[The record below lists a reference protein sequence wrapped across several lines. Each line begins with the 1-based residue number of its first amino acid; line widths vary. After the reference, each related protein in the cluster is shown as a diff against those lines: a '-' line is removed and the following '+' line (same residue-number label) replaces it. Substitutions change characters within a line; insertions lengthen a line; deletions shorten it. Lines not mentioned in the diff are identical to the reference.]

1 MTPHTPAQ
9 FNCRYASQAIHKN
22 RKSSMARKI
31 RVGILFGGRSA
42 EHEVSLQ
49 SAKNIIDAIDTN
61 KYEVVL
67 IGIDKKGQWHLNEKS
82 RLLLPPTDSGLPA
95 LPETDENLALVPGKQ
110 IEQLVALS
118 GEQRPGSLD
127 VVFPVLHGPF
137 GEDGAVQG
145 LLKLANIAF
154 VGAGVLGSA
163 IGMDKDVM
171 KRLLR
176 DAGIPVARFLVMNRY
191 SSKEIGFDDAR
202 EQLGLPLFIKPANL
216 GSSVGIHKVKDR
228 EEFERAVRDA
238 LNYDNKI
245 LIEECIRG
253 REMECSVLG
262 NENPIAS
269 VPGEILPRHEF
280 YSYEAKYL
288 DESGA
293 VLEIPARLPATT
305 SERLRNLAIKT
316 FSVLCC
322 EGMARVDFF
331 LRNDEEIIVNEI
343 NTIPGF
349 TRISMYPKLWEAT
362 GISYSELID
371 RLIEL
376 AIERFEREKVLK
388 TDRV

>member
-1 MTPHTPAQ
+1 
-9 FNCRYASQAIHKN
+9 
-22 RKSSMARKI
+22 MAKKI

-67 IGIDKKGQWHLNEKS
+67 IGIDINGRWHLNEES
-82 RLLLPPTDSGLPA
+82 RFLLPATESGLPT
-95 LPETDENLALVPGKQ
+95 LQETGDNLALVPGKQ

-127 VVFPVLHGPF
+127 VIFPVLHGPF
-137 GEDGAVQG
+137 GEDGTVQG
-145 LLKLANIAF
+145 LLKLANLAF

-176 DAGIPVARFLVMNRY
+176 DAGIPIARFLVVNSY
-191 SSKEIGFDDAR
+191 SPKKISFDDAR
-202 EQLGLPLFIKPANL
+202 NQLGLPLFIKPANL

-228 EEFERAVRDA
+228 EGFGRAVRDA
-238 LNYDNKI
+238 FNYDNKI
-245 LIEECIRG
+245 LIEECIDG
-253 REMECSVLG
+253 REIECSVLG

-288 DESGA
+288 DENGA
-293 VLEIPARLPATT
+293 VLEIPAKLPPAT
-305 SERLRNLAIKT
+305 SERIRQLAIKT

-322 EGMARVDFF
+322 EGMARLDFF

-371 RLIEL
+371 KLIEL
-376 AIERFEREKVLK
+376 AIERFEREKGLK
-388 TDRV
+388 TDRA

>member
-1 MTPHTPAQ
+1 
-9 FNCRYASQAIHKN
+9 
-22 RKSSMARKI
+22 MARKI

-61 KYEVVL
+61 KYELVL
-67 IGIDKKGQWHLNEKS
+67 IGIDKTGQWHLNEES
-82 RLLLPPTDSGLPA
+82 RFLLPITQSELPA
-95 LPETDENLALVPGKQ
+95 LPESGENLALVPGKQ
-110 IEQLVALS
+110 YEQLVALS
-118 GEQRPGSLD
+118 GQQRLGSLD
-127 VVFPVLHGPF
+127 VIFPVLHGPF
-137 GEDGAVQG
+137 GEDGTVQG

-163 IGMDKDVM
+163 VGMDKDVM

-176 DAGIPVARFLVMNRY
+176 DAGIPVARFMAISRY
-191 SSKEIGFDDAR
+191 SSKKIGFDYAR
-202 EQLGLPLFIKPANL
+202 GQLGLPLFIKPANL
-216 GSSVGIHKVKDR
+216 GSSVGIQKVKDG

-238 LNYDNKI
+238 FNYDNKI
-245 LIEECIRG
+245 LIEECIDG
-253 REMECSVLG
+253 REIECSVLG
-262 NENPIAS
+262 NDNPIAS

-288 DESGA
+288 DENGA
-293 VLEIPARLPATT
+293 VLEIPARLPSEI
-305 SERLRNLAIKT
+305 SERIRQLAIKT

-331 LRNDEEIIVNEI
+331 LRNDGEIIVNEI

-371 RLIEL
+371 KLIEL
-376 AIERFEREKVLK
+376 AIERFEHEKQLK
-388 TDRV
+388 TDRA

>member
-1 MTPHTPAQ
+1 
-9 FNCRYASQAIHKN
+9 
-22 RKSSMARKI
+22 MAKKI

-67 IGIDKKGQWHLNEKS
+67 IGIDKKGQWHLNEGS
-82 RLLLPPTDSGLPA
+82 RFLLPETESGLPE
-95 LPETDENLALVPGKQ
+95 LPEKGENLALVPGKGD
-110 IEQLVALS
+110 EQLVALS
-118 GEQRPGSLD
+118 GQQRLGALD
-127 VVFPVLHGPF
+127 VIFPVLHGPF

-145 LLKLANIAF
+145 LLKLANVAF
-154 VGAGVLGSA
+154 VGASVLGSA

-176 DAGIPVARFLVMNRY
+176 DAGIPVARFLVVNRY
-191 SSKEIGFDDAR
+191 SSKEIGFDAAR
-202 EQLGLPLFIKPANL
+202 NQLGLPLFIKPANL

-228 EEFERAVRDA
+228 EEFQRAVRDA

-253 REMECSVLG
+253 REIECSVLG

-269 VPGEILPRHEF
+269 VPGEIVPSHEF

-288 DESGA
+288 DENGA
-293 VLEIPARLPATT
+293 ALEIPARLPPAT
-305 SERLRNLAIKT
+305 SERIRQLAIKT

-371 RLIEL
+371 KLIEL
-376 AIERFEREKVLK
+376 AIERFERGKGLK
-388 TDRV
+388 TDRI